1 MKKQIEHT
9 KSAEETMRLADSI
22 GARLRGGETLELVSD
37 LGGGKTTFVR
47 GLANGIGSKDQV
59 RSPSF
64 TLGNEYRTGKLTLH
78 HLDFYRLREAGIMRN
93 ELAEIVGDPLAV
105 VVIEWGDVVND
116 VLPANR
122 VTINIKTSGPSSR
135 ELIISYPDELEY
147 LINKT

>member
-1 MKKQIEHT
+1 
-9 KSAEETMRLADSI
+9 MRLADSI